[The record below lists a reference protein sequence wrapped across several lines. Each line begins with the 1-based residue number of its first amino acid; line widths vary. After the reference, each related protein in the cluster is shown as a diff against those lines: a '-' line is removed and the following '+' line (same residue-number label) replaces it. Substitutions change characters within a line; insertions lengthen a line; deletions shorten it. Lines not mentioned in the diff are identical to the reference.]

1 MILTIIKDDDNSSK
15 DISSMVGNI
24 SLSSSLDTLGDQ
36 LDFEIAY
43 ADTYYYPK
51 FQVNVGDK
59 LTLQD
64 ADKREVFRGIIVEKT
79 RNEKAQSF
87 SCFDYAFYLN
97 KSKTIQQFNSVR
109 ADNAIKMLLNYFRVE
124 IGSIADMATIIK
136 KVYFDQEVSEI
147 IKDIIQQVTDTTRVK
162 YIMEMDKGKFCIHQD
177 TEEPLNLKI
186 KVADNL
192 PLVDISKT
200 ISNPTKKASMEELKN
215 SIRVYVGD
223 EDKVRFSDQVTD
235 QNSIGRYGILEETRS
250 LEDKDIAQA
259 KNIAKNLLN
268 ELNRMPVEGSIEVL
282 GHFDLKAGRTIEL
295 NEPIT
300 NLVGKY
306 KIKSANHSIGTIHT
320 TSLELEGV

>member
-1 MILTIIKDDDNSSK
+1 MILQIIKEDNSSK

-43 ADTYYYPK
+43 SDTYYYPK
-51 FQVNVGDK
+51 FEVNAGDRVI
-59 LTLQD
+59 LQD
-64 ADKREVFRGIIVEKT
+64 ADKQEVFRGIIVEKT

-97 KSKTIQQFNSVR
+97 KSKTIQQFNSIR
-109 ADNAIKMLLNYFRVE
+109 ADNAIKMLLNYFRIP
-124 IGSIADMATIIK
+124 IGGIANMPTIIK

-147 IKDIIQQVTDTTRVK
+147 LKDIIQQVTDTTRAK
-162 YIMEMDKGKFCIHQD
+162 YVMEMDKGKFYIRQD
-177 TEEPLNLKI
+177 TESPLNLKI

-192 PLVDISKT
+192 PPVDISKT
-200 ISNPTKKASMEELKN
+200 ISNPSKKASMEELKN
-215 SIRVYVGD
+215 SIRVYVGN

-235 QNSIGRYGILEETRS
+235 PDSIVRYGVLEETRS

-259 KNIAKNLLN
+259 KNIAKNLLK
-268 ELNRMPVEGSIEVL
+268 ELNKMPVEGSIEVL
-282 GHFDLKAGRTIEL
+282 GHFDLRAGRTIQL